1 MRTTTLVAV
10 LTLAACIAGRH
21 SIGANIMS
29 SSENIPPT
37 NPIPTGLAPGMRVK
51 LLKDTPEEKV
61 YAIIFAKG
69 DEAMSGLTDFAM
81 KYGVTDAHFTGI
93 GASSGGKLGW
103 LDLPHKVYRAIPVN
117 EQVEVLS
124 LIGDVAS
131 FNGKPAVHA
140 HLVLGKPDGST
151 IGGHLWEL
159 HVNPTLEVFV
169 TVNATQLNKSPDD
182 TSGLKL
188 IDPSK

>member
-1 MRTTTLVAV
+1 
-10 LTLAACIAGRH
+10 
-21 SIGANIMS
+21 MS